1 VITSRIAKIIA
12 ALTAACICLLAIGI
26 FVTRRHAVGHEPA
39 DCRLSVPNS
48 TIDPMVF
55 PTKDGAEALDAAI
68 VSNADVSVVRR
79 VISEQGG
86 FSILH
91 GTSCSQVEEGPT
103 YSKVLVTEGEFAG
116 KAVWAPSIHTHGG

>member
-12 ALTAACICLLAIGI
+12 ALTAACICLLALGI
-26 FVTRRHAVGHEPA
+26 FVTRRHATAHEPA
-39 DCRLSVPNS
+39 DCRLSVPKS
-48 TIDPMVF
+48 SVDPMVF

-68 VSNADVSVVRR
+68 VSNADESVVRR

-91 GTSCSQVEEGPT
+91 GTSCSQVEEGPI

-116 KAVWAPSIHTHGG
+116 KAVWAPSVHTHGG

>member
-1 VITSRIAKIIA
+1 MITSRIAKIIA
-12 ALTAACICLLAIGI
+12 ALTAACICLLALGI
-26 FVTRRHAVGHEPA
+26 FVTRRHSTAHEPA

-48 TIDPMVF
+48 TVDPMVF
-55 PTKDGAEALDAAI
+55 PTKDGTEALDAAI

-116 KAVWAPSIHTHGG
+116 KAVWAPAMHTHGG

>member
-12 ALTAACICLLAIGI
+12 ALTAACVCLLAVGI
-26 FVTRRHAVGHEPA
+26 FVTRRHAAGHEQA
-39 DCRLSVPNS
+39 DCRLSVPHS

-55 PTKDGAEALDAAI
+55 PTKDGSEALDAAI
-68 VSNADVSVVRR
+68 VSNADDNVVRR

-86 FSILH
+86 FSIPH
-91 GTSCSQVEEGPT
+91 GTSCSQVEEGPM

-116 KAVWAPSIHTHGG
+116 KAVWAPSIHTHGS